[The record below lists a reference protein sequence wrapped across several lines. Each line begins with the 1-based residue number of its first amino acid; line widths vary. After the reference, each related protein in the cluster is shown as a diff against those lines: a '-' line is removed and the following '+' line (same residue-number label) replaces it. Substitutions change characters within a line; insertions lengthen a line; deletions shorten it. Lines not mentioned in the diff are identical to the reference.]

1 MKVLLTTSSREFG
14 GGEEYL
20 SALANFLAKEKVE
33 ITLLAKKSLLKL
45 SRFSK
50 YLSENVATKEFKL
63 VQFLRELM
71 SKEYDLAHFNLNDP
85 VQDKY
90 YWLTTKLLGAPT
102 VVTIHSLSPEIT
114 VNWWHKIQFRITT
127 WLLSKVAKKIIVV
140 SESAK
145 KIAVDVWKIDERKLV
160 VIKNG
165 VNIDKFKL
173 NRNKRKKIRKRL
185 GVKSEQILIGHAGR
199 FDLRSKR
206 QDWLLRRFKRLVGK
220 YQNLRLLLVGQG
232 HDEKIIK
239 KIIRDLKFKKGEV
252 SVLQNIEDMV
262 AIYSAMDIFVFPSAY
277 ESGPLALME
286 AMSCKLP
293 AVISQIDSLREVVS
307 YQVSLKK
314 LIEDQN
320 LRRKL
325 GIRSRELIKKKFKQE
340 RMLTDTKN
348 LYQSLIKA

>member
-20 SALANFLAKEKVE
+20 SALANFLISEKIG

-50 YLSENVATKEFKL
+50 YLSKNVAIKEFKL

-90 YWLTTKLLGAPT
+90 YWLTAKLLGVPIVAI
-102 VVTIHSLSPEIT
+102 IHGLNPKIT

-127 WLLSKVAKKIIVV
+127 WLLSKAAKKIIVV
-140 SESAK
+140 SEAAK
-145 KIAVDVWKIDERKLV
+145 KIAIDVWKIDERKLI

-173 NRNKRKKIRKRL
+173 NRNKRKKIRKKL
-185 GVKSEQILIGHAGR
+185 GAKSEQILIGHVGR

-206 QDWLLRRFKRLVGK
+206 QDWLLRRFKRLTGK
-220 YQNLRLLLVGQG
+220 HQNLRLLLIGQG

-239 KIIRDLKFKKGEV
+239 KLIRDLKFKKSEV
-252 SVLQNIEDMV
+252 SILQNIEDMV

-286 AMSCKLP
+286 AMSCRLP
-293 AVISQIDSLREVVS
+293 VVINQINSLREVVD
-307 YQVSLKK
+307 YQVNLEK
-314 LIEDQN
+314 LIEDSN

-325 GIRSRELIKKKFKQE
+325 GIKSRELIKKSFKQE

-348 LYQSLIKA
+348 LYQGLIKA